1 MDVDVFFFLIDFC
14 CTRFLKN
21 LSHAANRQAVARQGE
36 AAGLR
41 AVDLS
46 SDQRPMREDER
57 SRIVQQATC
66 AVVIGVGLM
75 EDWIDILSCDNHV
88 YIISIYYVPRSTNA
102 SKKER
107 MFILRLMNQKYNLV
121 MDQWMSFT
129 DLLRAA
135 WSTRVPSQC
144 GKDWC

>member
-1 MDVDVFFFLIDFC
+1 MGGVAPERCGVAPCLFDAPELQHVTMSAFLISFEHIFFCVMWMWMFFFID
-14 CTRFLKN
+14 

-66 AVVIGVGLM
+66 AVIGVGLM
-75 EDWIDILSCDNHV
+75 EDWIDILSCV
-88 YIISIYYVPRSTNA
+88 YYMCILYQYIMYQGRQTPQ
-102 SKKER
+102 KK
-107 MFILRLMNQKYNLV
+107 NGC
-121 MDQWMSFT
+121 S
-129 DLLRAA
+129 
-135 WSTRVPSQC
+135 SS
-144 GKDWC
+144 G